1 LPGYGRL
8 ARILLSHSHPLGGAN
23 EYPEQVSIYA

>member
-1 LPGYGRL
+1 LTGCL
-8 ARILLSHSHPLGGAN
+8 AHSLLSHSHPLGGAN